1 MRLFIA
7 ILLSNEMKTSLI
19 EAQNVMY
26 ERGLRGNYSPEENLH
41 LTLAFIGDLPR
52 AEPVLDALSTVSFRP
67 FALTLEGIGRFGD
80 LWWAGLQD
88 SAALNAVA
96 RRVRRALAEN
106 CIPFDRK
113 RFSPHITL
121 VRKASRDAAG
131 IGIAPAA
138 MRVEAIS
145 LMRSDRG
152 KNGMIYKEL
161 GRIEAEASGEGDYN
175 MKYQI
180 IQIDRDSWRIE
191 DSGVRFFLLTGTERA
206 LLVDS
211 GRSVHNARDIASGL
225 TNLPICLLNTHGDM
239 DHVGSN
245 AQFDAFYMHPEEEE
259 NFRRGGRE
267 GEILPVREGERID
280 LGERVLEVIHL
291 PGHTPGSI
299 ALLDLSRRV
308 LISGDPIQDG
318 RIFMFGRFRNME
330 KYIRSLEHLQAWRDR
345 FDEIWPSHGSFP
357 VFPELIDKLH
367 DGAIQVLEGSV
378 EGEAMEVH
386 GNSIRAYDVGA
397 AVFLCDP

>member
-7 ILLSNEMKTSLI
+7 ILLPDEMKTALI
-19 EAQNVMY
+19 EAQNAMY

-41 LTLAFIGDLPR
+41 LTLAFIGDFPA
-52 AEPVLDALSTVSFRP
+52 AEPVLDALSTVTFTP

-80 LWWAGLQD
+80 LWWAGLRD

-96 RRVRRALAEN
+96 RRVRRALAGKN
-106 CIPFDRK
+106 IPFDRK

-131 IGIAPAA
+131 IGIEPAS
-138 MRVEAIS
+138 MKVEAIS

-152 KNGMIYKEL
+152 KRGMIYTEL
-161 GRIEAEASGEGDYN
+161 GRIEASLPEKGEQHMAYE
-175 MKYQI
+175 I
-180 IQIDRDSWRIE
+180 IQIDRDSWRVE
-191 DSGVRFFLLTGTERA
+191 DSGVHFFLLAGTERA

-211 GRSVHNARDIASGL
+211 GRSVHNARDIAAGL
-225 TNLPICLLNTHGDM
+225 TDLPISLLNTHADM

-245 AQFDAFYMHPEEEE
+245 GQFDAFYMHPDEEE
-259 NFRRGGRE
+259 NFRRGERG
-267 GEILPVREGERID
+267 GKILPVREGDLID
-280 LGERVLEVIHL
+280 LGERTLEVIHL

-299 ALLDLSRRV
+299 ALLDRSRRV

-330 KYIRSLEHLQAWRDR
+330 KYIRSLEHLRPWRDR
-345 FDEIWPSHGSFP
+345 FDAIWPSHGSFP
-357 VFPELIDKLH
+357 VSPELIDKLH
-367 DGAIQVLEGSV
+367 DGAIRVLEGSV